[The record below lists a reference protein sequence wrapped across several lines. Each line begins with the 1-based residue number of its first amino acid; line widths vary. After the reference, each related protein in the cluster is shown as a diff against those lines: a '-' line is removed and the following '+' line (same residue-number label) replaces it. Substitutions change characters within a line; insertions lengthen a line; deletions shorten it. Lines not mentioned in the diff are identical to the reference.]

1 MHNKCIEKGSPEVN
15 DLKDCPSIV
24 LCLCRV
30 AMDSM
35 IAMNP
40 MATMSPTVAMNPRLQ
55 ERKDSRIQWNS
66 CRCCRYSW
74 MPLTT
79 FMSWSPR
86 PIV

>member
-55 ERKDSRIQWNS
+55 ERKDARMQQCKDARIQGFNGTPAVAVVITG
-66 CRCCRYSW
+66 C
-74 MPLTT
+74 P
-79 FMSWSPR
+79 
-86 PIV
+86 

>member
-55 ERKDSRIQWNS
+55 ERKDTRMQQCKDARIQGFNGTPAVAVVIPG
-66 CRCCRYSW
+66 C
-74 MPLTT
+74 P
-79 FMSWSPR
+79 
-86 PIV
+86 

>member
-35 IAMNP
+35 IAMNR

-55 ERKDSRIQWNS
+55 ECNNATMQ
-66 CRCCRYSW
+66 
-74 MPLTT
+74 
-79 FMSWSPR
+79 
-86 PIV
+86 